1 MLILVI
7 APVGAESQGAD
18 SKRWKRDFVLALEKR
33 RSKRRARLAASAPA
47 CNFAM
52 YRLVSHRNG
61 QNSCQK

>member
-7 APVGAESQGAD
+7 APVGAESKDAD

-33 RSKRRARLAASAPA
+33 RSKRRARLASSANS
-47 CNFAM
+47 CNVAM
-52 YRLVSHRNG
+52 YRLVSHRNV